1 MTVTALSPL
10 VYAAQG
16 LGKMRRDSER
26 CFQVRLPALQLAP
39 GARIAL
45 LGESG
50 SGKSTILSL
59 LALATPPDEAKGFSF
74 CDQDITA
81 AWRKGDQRLLAQLR
95 ARKISYLPQRDGLLG
110 FLTLRQNIRCAAELG
125 GQPAATPETDPHMA
139 QIIDNLGLTRLLDAL
154 PATLSGGQRQ
164 RAAVACALARRPRAV
179 LADEPTA
186 ALDAENARRVVEQLC
201 WLAAEQNAALVF
213 ATHQPQLLAEYGFQT
228 LTARIAR
235 GPDGECSVFE
245 AAP

>member
-1 MTVTALSPL
+1 MSETGLAPL
-10 VYAAQG
+10 VFSARD
-16 LGKMRRDSER
+16 LRKTRRDSER
-26 CFQVRLPALQLAP
+26 QFQVRLPALALAP

-59 LALATPPDEAKGFSF
+59 LALATPPDQAERFAF

-81 AWRKGDQRLLAQLR
+81 AWRRGDQRLLARLR
-95 ARKISYLPQRDGLLG
+95 ARGLSYLPQRDGLLG

-125 GQPAATPETDPHMA
+125 GVPAPGAEMDR
-139 QIIDNLGLTRLLDAL
+139 IIASLGLTPLLDAF
-154 PATLSGGQRQ
+154 PAALSGGQRQ
-164 RAAVACALARRPRAV
+164 RGAVACALARRPRAI

-201 WLAAEQNAALVF
+201 HLGAELGAALVF
-213 ATHQPQLLAEYGFQT
+213 ATHQPQLLAEHGFQT
-228 LTARIAR
+228 LAARIAR
-235 GPDGECSVFE
+235 GPAGEVSTFE